1 MNMNSNI
8 SITSNTNIEQSIS
21 KASSN
26 IIENSNFKKL
36 EENEQND
43 LKNLR
48 IESSLSLRKKK
59 LNEIIFS
66 KRLKQLN
73 IQNNLNDEDLY
84 VNFNEIKNNIPA
96 FLSEEFDIYED
107 KLSVIHQIL
116 SKNYS
121 ILHGLQFDERNL
133 MKFIIYKLTDISY
146 SNKDLFEDKENE
158 KDLLLVFYDIIKLI
172 NENNEKKIV
181 FATTTILVNFIYHS
195 KILAQ
200 EFHKVNIWKRLA
212 EITELK
218 NPELNDNIAT
228 MMTNLYSS
236 FPEVGKEYILSNYS
250 RYIKQILT
258 NYFITF
264 IEESKKESIDLNIFL
279 TGIIIIKKLISKENK
294 NVKKENDFDVVVK
307 MKFIYDYLT
316 KVFIILSSWI
326 LNKLSKPKHQL
337 IFKLISSLL
346 ECFSEIGNFIDEE
359 TYEMQEFKGESFVTS
374 YCSLLKFLILNKEK
388 EVQSDYI
395 LDVLKNMYNFLGII
409 FSISEGKSE
418 IFARNKL
425 IIITEEFIKNIN
437 SMKEDLISKIMFF
450 ISNYIEN
457 ENKAKEIFEESSIP
471 IIIKDYINNNIYEE
485 RLSYNI
491 FCLIENG
498 FLMGGYNIKEIIIKN
513 YSNFLVERIKILYNL
528 IIRND
533 LKFKKY
539 IDTFLMKCKLLLNI
553 VKFLRYNSQ
562 TNLQLLKNLLEYIKL
577 ANIEE
582 YVMNIRAYLIEE
594 KDLDLFE
601 NFLEEFKK

>member
-1 MNMNSNI
+1 MNSNI